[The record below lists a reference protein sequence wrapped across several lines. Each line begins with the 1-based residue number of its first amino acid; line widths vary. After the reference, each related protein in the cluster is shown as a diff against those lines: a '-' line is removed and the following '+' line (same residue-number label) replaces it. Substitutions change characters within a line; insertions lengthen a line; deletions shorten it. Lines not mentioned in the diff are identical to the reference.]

1 MTEREELRLRIME
14 AAAVILVDNA
24 YADVTFS
31 SIAEHAGMGPEA
43 LAAVFPSMRDIASAI
58 LDEEGRSMR
67 QAQRDSASL
76 ANEYPLD
83 ALRATFHAVGL
94 NIETQPM
101 VRAGIRIAAESH
113 EMFPERRIDPYR
125 TWGEFVTGQ
134 LVSAEERGM
143 LKPGVD
149 ITAISWILVSAGMG
163 TKELMRFQNTLD
175 QISKRLDATVDCV
188 LALISNESAC

>member
-1 MTEREELRLRIME
+1 MTDRDELRLSILE
-14 AAAVILVDNA
+14 AAAVILIDNT
-24 YADVTFS
+24 YAGVSFGR
-31 SIAEHAGMGPEA
+31 IAEGAGLEPEA

-67 QAQRDSASL
+67 QAQRASAFL
-76 ANEYPLD
+76 AKDNPLD
-83 ALRATFHAVGL
+83 ALRVTFHAVGL

-125 TWGEFVTGQ
+125 TWEEFVTGR
-134 LVSAEERGM
+134 LGLALERGM

-149 ITAISWILVSAGMG
+149 IPATSWLLVSAGLG
-163 TKELMRFQNTLD
+163 TKELMRFQNTWD
-175 QISKRLDATVDCV
+175 QITKRLDATVDCV
-188 LALISNESAC
+188 LGLISNEGAG

>member
-1 MTEREELRLRIME
+1 MAEGEELRLRVME
-14 AAAVILVDNA
+14 AAALILIDNA
-24 YADVTFS
+24 YADVSFS

-43 LAAVFPSMRDIASAI
+43 LVTVFPSMRDIASAI

-67 QAQRDSASL
+67 QAQRDSALL
-76 ANEYPLD
+76 ANENPLI
-83 ALRATFHAVGL
+83 ALRATFHAVGV

-113 EMFPERRIDPYR
+113 EMFPERRIDPHR
-125 TWGEFVTGQ
+125 TWGKFVTGQ
-134 LVSAEERGM
+134 LVSAQERGM
-143 LKPGVD
+143 LRPGVD
-149 ITAISWILVSAGMG
+149 VAAISWILVSAGLG

>member
-1 MTEREELRLRIME
+1 MTEREELRLRVME
-14 AAAVILVDNA
+14 AAALILVDNA
-24 YADVTFS
+24 YADVSFS

-43 LAAVFPSMRDIASAI
+43 LAAVFPSARDIASAI

-67 QAQRDSASL
+67 QAQSDSALL
-76 ANEYPLD
+76 ANENPLI

-113 EMFPERRIDPYR
+113 EIFPERRIDPYR
-125 TWGEFVTGQ
+125 TWGKFVTGQ
-134 LVSAEERGM
+134 LVSAQERGM
-143 LKPGVD
+143 LRPGVD
-149 ITAISWILVSAGMG
+149 ITATSWLLVSAGLG

-188 LALISNESAC
+188 LALISNEGAC